1 MFGHC
6 LSPLCITYWLIEKF
20 RTGKD
25 GEMKEIIIK
34 KSAQVLMDLL
44 LLADP
49 SEAQI
54 RTYLERR
61 TLKKAVFA

>member
-1 MFGHC
+1 
-6 LSPLCITYWLIEKF
+6 
-20 RTGKD
+20 
-25 GEMKEIIIK
+25 MKEIIIK